1 MKLGKDESAKTP
13 DDSTSTPATP
23 EVAVQPIKKEPEPV
37 KQKVEDIRKVI
48 KFDSAENKK
57 DEKPQEAPS
66 KKTEPGTKKSS
77 EVKLDNLTDAIDT
90 PEAKAAGA
98 TAATSS
104 REDLEMKR
112 TILQNMKDFDFQIK
126 KNQEDVTKVTEKL
139 DSLSKDLD
147 DLVSLYEIVSEQ
159 MNPFVGLSKVTKKR
173 IEALETFTK
182 EIDELK
188 TRIGDLEGNPQDTV
202 KKTNDQKPDEPKP
215 SEETSMTDKE
225 NQLSTK
231 TGAEALAKELLAKK
245 STELQAKTEV
255 PVEKPIDKTEE
266 PKPPE
271 QTQMICGFNENV
283 LSADA
288 LDEILNT
295 ALTNLLYD
303 QKMDTLID
311 EFIMSLNR

>member
-1 MKLGKDESAKTP
+1 M
-13 DDSTSTPATP
+13 
-23 EVAVQPIKKEPEPV
+23 
-37 KQKVEDIRKVI
+37 EDIRKVI

-57 DEKPQEAPS
+57 EEKPQEAPS
-66 KKTEPGTKKSS
+66 KKPESGTKKPS
-77 EVKLDNLTDAIDT
+77 EVKLDNLTDAVG
-90 PEAKAAGA
+90 AA
-98 TAATSS
+98 TATTSS

-188 TRIGDLEGNPQDTV
+188 TRIGELEGNPQDTV
-202 KKTNDQKPDEPKP
+202 KKTNDQKSSEKIDEPKP
-215 SEETSMTDKE
+215 SDETTTTSKE
-225 NQLSTK
+225 NQLPTK

-255 PVEKPIDKTEE
+255 PVEKPVAKTEE
-266 PKPPE
+266 SKPPE
-271 QTQMICGFNENV
+271 QTQMISGFNENG
-283 LSADA
+283 LSADV

-295 ALTNLLYD
+295 ALTNLLYE

>member
-1 MKLGKDESAKTP
+1 
-13 DDSTSTPATP
+13 
-23 EVAVQPIKKEPEPV
+23 
-37 KQKVEDIRKVI
+37 VI

-57 DEKPQEAPS
+57 EEKPQEAPS
-66 KKTEPGTKKSS
+66 KKPESGTKKPS
-77 EVKLDNLTDAIDT
+77 EVKLDNLTDAIDI
-90 PEAKAAGA
+90 PETKAATGA
-98 TAATSS
+98 APTSS

-188 TRIGDLEGNPQDTV
+188 TRMGDLEGNPQDTV
-202 KKTNDQKPDEPKP
+202 KKTNDQKPSEKPDEPKP
-215 SEETSMTDKE
+215 SEETSMSDKE
-225 NQLSTK
+225 NQLPTK

-255 PVEKPIDKTEE
+255 PVEKPIEKTEE

-271 QTQMICGFNENV
+271 QTQMISGFNENG
-283 LSADA
+283 LSAYA

-295 ALTNLLYD
+295 ALTNLLYE

-311 EFIMSLNR
+311 EFIMSLNG

>member
-1 MKLGKDESAKTP
+1 M
-13 DDSTSTPATP
+13 
-23 EVAVQPIKKEPEPV
+23 
-37 KQKVEDIRKVI
+37 EDIRKVI

-57 DEKPQEAPS
+57 EEKPQEAPS
-66 KKTEPGTKKSS
+66 KKPESGTKKPS
-77 EVKLDNLTDAIDT
+77 EVKLDNLTDAVG
-90 PEAKAAGA
+90 AA
-98 TAATSS
+98 TATTSS

-188 TRIGDLEGNPQDTV
+188 TRIGELEGNPQDTV
-202 KKTNDQKPDEPKP
+202 KKTNDQKSSEKIDEPKP
-215 SEETSMTDKE
+215 SDETTTTSKE
-225 NQLSTK
+225 NQLPTK

-255 PVEKPIDKTEE
+255 PVEKPVAKTEE
-266 PKPPE
+266 SKPPE
-271 QTQMICGFNENV
+271 QTQMISGFNENG
-283 LSADA
+283 LSADV

-295 ALTNLLYD
+295 ALTNLLYE
-303 QKMDTLID
+303 QKMDSLID

>member
-1 MKLGKDESAKTP
+1 M
-13 DDSTSTPATP
+13 
-23 EVAVQPIKKEPEPV
+23 
-37 KQKVEDIRKVI
+37 
-48 KFDSAENKK
+48 
-57 DEKPQEAPS
+57 
-66 KKTEPGTKKSS
+66 
-77 EVKLDNLTDAIDT
+77 
-90 PEAKAAGA
+90 
-98 TAATSS
+98 
-104 REDLEMKR
+104 
-112 TILQNMKDFDFQIK
+112 
-126 KNQEDVTKVTEKL
+126 
-139 DSLSKDLD
+139 
-147 DLVSLYEIVSEQ
+147 
-159 MNPFVGLSKVTKKR
+159 
-173 IEALETFTK
+173 ETFTK

>member
-1 MKLGKDESAKTP
+1 M
-13 DDSTSTPATP
+13 
-23 EVAVQPIKKEPEPV
+23 
-37 KQKVEDIRKVI
+37 I

-57 DEKPQEAPS
+57 EEKPQEAPS
-66 KKTEPGTKKSS
+66 KKHEPGTKKPSD
-77 EVKLDNLTDAIDT
+77 VKLDNLTDAIDI
-90 PEAKAAGA
+90 PETKAGTA
-98 TAATSS
+98 TAPTSS

-139 DSLSKDLD
+139 DGLSKDLD

-182 EIDELK
+182 DIDELK
-188 TRIGDLEGNPQDTV
+188 TRMGDLEGTGEKKGISIKPTGTAENLPDAD
-202 KKTNDQKPDEPKP
+202 KKTNDQEKPNEPKP
-215 SEETSMTDKE
+215 SEETSMIGKE
-225 NQLSTK
+225 NLLPTK

-245 STELQAKTEV
+245 STELQVKTEV
-255 PVEKPIDKTEE
+255 SMEKPAAKTDEL
-266 PKPPE
+266 KSPE
-271 QTQMICGFNENV
+271 QTQMISGFNVNG
-283 LSADA
+283 LSADV

-295 ALTNLLYD
+295 ALTNLLYE

-311 EFIMSLNR
+311 EFIMSLNG